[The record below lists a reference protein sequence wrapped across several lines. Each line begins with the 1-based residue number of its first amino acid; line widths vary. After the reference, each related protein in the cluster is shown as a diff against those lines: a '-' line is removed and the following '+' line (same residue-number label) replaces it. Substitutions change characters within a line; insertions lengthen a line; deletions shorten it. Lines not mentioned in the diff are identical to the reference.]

1 MNPLRHSSRRMTLR
15 AFAASALSASLL
27 SAGLLAAPTALA
39 QTTLK
44 LSHQFPAASTPD
56 GDFRDRLAK
65 QFAAEVEKRTNGQIK
80 IVVYPGN
87 SLMKTNTQFG
97 AIRKG
102 ILDMTVLPLAYGG
115 GEVPEV
121 NLTLMPA
128 LITSYEQGLRWR
140 TSPVG
145 QQLEKLLEDK
155 GIKVLTWVWQAG
167 GIASSDKPMVAPDD
181 VKGTKFRGG
190 SREMDVML
198 KTAGAAITNVPSNE
212 IYSGMQSRVLDAAL
226 TSSTPHISY
235 RLFETSK
242 SFTTGRDHS
251 FWYMFEPLLISNDV
265 FKKLT
270 PEQQQVMVEVGLSLE
285 KFAMEEAK
293 KDDERAAEVFAKAGV
308 KVVDMD
314 EASFRKWLALAQQ
327 TAWKDFAERVKDGQR
342 WMDMAT
348 SVK

>member
-1 MNPLRHSSRRMTLR
+1 MKSQRRSVLRGFVATT
-15 AFAASALSASLL
+15 LSASLL
-27 SAGLLAAPTALA
+27 AIGLGAAQPALA

-44 LSHQFPAASTPD
+44 LSHQFPASTTPD

-65 QFAAEVEKRTNGQIK
+65 QFAAEVEKRTQGQVK
-80 IVVYPGN
+80 ITVYPGN

-97 AIRKG
+97 ALRKG
-102 ILDMTVLPLAYGG
+102 VLDMSVLPLAYGG

-140 TSPVG
+140 TSPIG
-145 QQLEKLLEDK
+145 QRLEKHLEEK
-155 GIKVLTWVWQAG
+155 GMKILTWVWQAG
-167 GIASSDKPMVAPDD
+167 GIASAGRPMVTPAD
-181 VKGTKFRGG
+181 VKGSKFRGG

-198 KTAGAAITNVPSNE
+198 KEAGAAITNVPSNE
-212 IYSGMQSRVLDAAL
+212 IYSGMQSKVLDAAL
-226 TSSTPHISY
+226 TSSTSHISF
-235 RLFETSK
+235 RLYETSK

-251 FWYMFEPLLISNDV
+251 FWYMFEPLLISMNT
-265 FKKLT
+265 FNKLT
-270 PEQQQVMVEVGLSLE
+270 PEQQKVLVDVGLSLE

-293 KDDERAAEVFAKAGV
+293 KDDERAAEVFAKAGI

-314 EASFRKWLALAQQ
+314 EAAFNQWRALAQK
-327 TAWKDFAERVKDGQR
+327 TAWKDFAEKVKDGR
-342 WMDMAT
+342 TWMDLAT

>member
-1 MNPLRHSSRRMTLR
+1 MKSQRRSVLRGFVATTLY
-15 AFAASALSASLL
+15 ASLL
-27 SAGLLAAPTALA
+27 AIGLGAAQPALA

-44 LSHQFPAASTPD
+44 LSHQFPAATTPD

-65 QFAAEVEKRTNGQIK
+65 QFAAEVEKRTQGQVK
-80 IVVYPGN
+80 ITVYPGN

-97 AIRKG
+97 ALRKG
-102 ILDMTVLPLAYGG
+102 VLDMSVLPLAYGG

-121 NLTLMPA
+121 NLTLMPG

-140 TSPVG
+140 TSPIG
-145 QQLEKLLEDK
+145 QQLEKHLEEK
-155 GIKVLTWVWQAG
+155 GLKILTWVWQAG
-167 GIASSDKPMVAPDD
+167 GIASSTEKPLVAPDD
-181 VKGTKFRGG
+181 VKGVKFRGG
-190 SREMDVML
+190 SKEMDVML
-198 KTAGAAITNVPSNE
+198 KGAGAAITNVPSNE
-212 IYSGMQSRVLDAAL
+212 IYSGMQSKVLDAAL
-226 TSSTPHISY
+226 TSSTSHISF

-242 SFTTGRDHS
+242 SFTSGRKYS

-270 PEQQQVMVEVGLSLE
+270 PEQQKVLVEVGLSLE

-293 KDDERAAEVFAKAGV
+293 KDDERAAEVFAKAGI

-314 EASFRKWLALAQQ
+314 EAAFNQWRALAQK
-327 TAWKDFAERVKDGQR
+327 TSWKDFAEKVKDGKT

>member
-1 MNPLRHSSRRMTLR
+1 MKSQRRSALRGFVATT
-15 AFAASALSASLL
+15 LSASLL
-27 SAGLLAAPTALA
+27 AIGLGAAQPALA

-44 LSHQFPAASTPD
+44 LSHQFPAATTPD

-65 QFAAEVEKRTNGQIK
+65 QFAAEVEKRTQGQVK
-80 IVVYPGN
+80 ITVYPGN

-97 AIRKG
+97 ALRKG
-102 ILDMTVLPLAYGG
+102 VLDMSVLPLAYGG

-140 TSPVG
+140 TSPIG
-145 QQLEKLLEDK
+145 QRLEKHLEEK
-155 GIKVLTWVWQAG
+155 GMKILTWVWQAG
-167 GIASSDKPMVAPDD
+167 GIASAGQPMVTPAD
-181 VKGTKFRGG
+181 VKGSKFRGG

-198 KTAGAAITNVPSNE
+198 KEAGAAITNVPSNE
-212 IYSGMQSRVLDAAL
+212 IYSGMQSKVLDAAL
-226 TSSTPHISY
+226 TSSTSHISF
-235 RLFETSK
+235 RLYETSK

-251 FWYMFEPLLISNDV
+251 FWYMFEPLLISMNT
-265 FKKLT
+265 FNKLT
-270 PEQQQVMVEVGLSLE
+270 PEQQKVLVDVGLSLE

-293 KDDERAAEVFAKAGV
+293 KDDERAAEVFAKAGI

-314 EASFRKWLALAQQ
+314 EASFNQWRALAQK
-327 TAWKDFAERVKDGQR
+327 TAWKDFAEKVKDGKT

>member
-1 MNPLRHSSRRMTLR
+1 MKSQRRSVLRGFVATT
-15 AFAASALSASLL
+15 LSASLL
-27 SAGLLAAPTALA
+27 AIGLGAAQPAFA

-44 LSHQFPAASTPD
+44 LSHQFPAATTPD

-65 QFAAEVEKRTNGQIK
+65 QFAAEVEKRTQGQVK
-80 IVVYPGN
+80 ITVYPGN

-97 AIRKG
+97 ALRKG
-102 ILDMTVLPLAYGG
+102 VLDMSVLPLAYGG

-140 TSPVG
+140 TSPIG
-145 QQLEKLLEDK
+145 QRLEKHLEEK
-155 GIKVLTWVWQAG
+155 GIKILTWVWQAG
-167 GIASSDKPMVAPDD
+167 GIASAGRPMVTPAD
-181 VKGTKFRGG
+181 VKGSKFRGG

-198 KTAGAAITNVPSNE
+198 QEAGAAITNVPSNE
-212 IYSGMQSRVLDAAL
+212 IYSGMQSKVLDAAL
-226 TSSTPHISY
+226 TSSTSHISF
-235 RLFETSK
+235 RLYETSK

-251 FWYMFEPLLISNDV
+251 FWYMFEPLLISMNT
-265 FKKLT
+265 FNKLT
-270 PEQQQVMVEVGLSLE
+270 PEQQKVLVEVGLSLE

-308 KVVDMD
+308 KVTDMD
-314 EASFRKWLALAQQ
+314 EAAFNQWRALAQK
-327 TAWKDFAERVKDGQR
+327 TAWKDFAEKVKDGR
-342 WMDMAT
+342 TWMDLAT